1 MLDLGGN
8 LSGEADKGGG
18 SELARG
24 QRGLALPETKGPR
37 RGGGS
42 GLGGEPPNEKGPRSS
57 CSSSRNLRRVFSQTQ
72 MPEKNRGPR

>member
-1 MLDLGGN
+1 M
-8 LSGEADKGGG
+8 SGEADKGGG

-42 GLGGEPPNEKGPRSS
+42 RLEG
-57 CSSSRNLRRVFSQTQ
+57 SRP
-72 MPEKNRGPR
+72 MKRGPAAAAPAPEI